1 MSQPYLQCP
10 NPEEWLGQVCP
21 GQDPDNCSKFCDNSQ
36 RFEQC
41 VLDSSSP
48 IGYFCQ
54 IPQDGKCSVQYTNRA
69 QCSPLNVDN
78 GSRFM
83 GCKPGFVQMWDHTK
97 PAPDGRNLNEICQ
110 YTYDPHEIMKLVGF
124 KILDDGKERTKQKTS
139 ANMNNSGPNPTY
151 VEHVCHGPWNQPNG
165 QTVTH
170 WTGTLCADLQYDLN
184 LGTKNNGGP
193 FDAEGIVGGI
203 GGGGVRCT
211 MGLEAYG
218 DEIRFVHSG
227 NKDPTDFSTLSNLS
241 NYYTGSVLNAAKDD
255 LFSSYR
261 QYNETTGNPGMNAT
275 GMNDG
280 CDGGYCCT
288 RGG

>member
-1 MSQPYLQCP
+1 MVDAPICP
-10 NPEEWLGQVCP
+10 SPEKWPGQVCP
-21 GQDPDNCSKFCDNSQ
+21 IQPKSGCAYYCSEYLDV
-36 RFEQC
+36 C
-41 VLDSSSP
+41 VNDETKKQFP
-48 IGYFCQ
+48 FRCE
-54 IPQDGKCSVQYTNRA
+54 IPTNKCHAQYTNRA
-69 QCSPLNVDN
+69 VCSGFN
-78 GSRFM
+78 GIDFA
-83 GCKPGFVQMWDHTK
+83 GCQPGFQQMWDHTG

-110 YTYDPHEIMKLVGF
+110 YTYDPHEIMKRVGF
-124 KILDDGKERTKQKTS
+124 KILDDGKERTKQKSS
-139 ANMNNSGPNPTY
+139 ANINNSGANPTY

-165 QTVTH
+165 QTVNH

-255 LFSSYR
+255 LFASYR
-261 QYNETTGNPGMNAT
+261 QYNETSGNPGMNAT